1 TDGPVSTTVGDNV
14 GILGAL
20 QVSPKSF
27 RQLTTKI
34 QTSHQ
39 KLSDKQYKPP
49 ALEVNP
55 AYDEALKY
63 IYEDKA
69 HKYKKI
75 KYIETQIGRMSKAEQ
90 SEVRDQELN
99 KLLKMKYNLQVLAEV
114 NDPEVRWNFKNG
126 KIDMSIPVYRHLREK
141 HWKRAP
147 LSKLMERITQMYV
160 VPDVFPTLEPTIDLE
175 IKIKNEIIEPG
186 VFLFPAQTKKE
197 PSIILTNFHE
207 DMRLYTLI
215 LVDPDMPDISNE
227 TYQTEWHWLITNIP
241 INVTKHDISGG
252 ETILPYIPPHPPK
265 GTKYHRYTFAILEQ
279 PNNQKIEISPNM
291 NRIKDVRNFVNDYN
305 LTVRGASFFREVWD
319 QDVSTIYSEILGIR
333 EPQYGRHPKVDQY
346 LDETGSKQPKY
357 TNF

>member
-1 TDGPVSTTVGDNV
+1 MHRTTITTSLNKFTRTYRQQS
-14 GILGAL
+14 L
-20 QVSPKSF
+20 QVSPKSA

-39 KLSDKQYKPP
+39 KVSDKQYKPP

-69 HKYKKI
+69 NKYKKI
-75 KYIETQIGRMSKAEQ
+75 KYIETQIERVSKAEQ

-99 KLLKMKYNLQVLAEV
+99 ELKKMKYNLQVLAEV

-147 LSKLMERITQMYV
+147 LYKLMERITQMYV

-175 IKIKNEIIEPG
+175 IKIKNQIIEPG
-186 VFLFPAQTKKE
+186 TKKE
-197 PSIILTNFHE
+197 PTIILTNFHE
-207 DMRLYTLI
+207 DTRLYTLI
-215 LVDPDMPDISNE
+215 MVDPDMPDTSNE

-241 INVTKHDISGG
+241 INVTKSDISGG
-252 ETILPYIPPHPPK
+252 ETILPFIPPHPPK

-279 PNNQKIEISPNM
+279 PNNQKIEISQNM
-291 NRIKDVRNFVNDYN
+291 SRIKDVRKFVSEYN

-333 EPQYGRHPKVDQY
+333 EPQYGRQPKVDQY